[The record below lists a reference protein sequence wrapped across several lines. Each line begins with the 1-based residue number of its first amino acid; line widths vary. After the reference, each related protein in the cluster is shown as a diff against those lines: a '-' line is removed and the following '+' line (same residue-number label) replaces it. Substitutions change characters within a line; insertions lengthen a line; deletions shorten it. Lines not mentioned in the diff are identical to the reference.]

1 MSDPQLVPGGRGE
14 VVMQKRTPGAEND
27 ENVDPI
33 GGAKPTAP
41 SMDRYAGVKVKV
53 SFGPGGETMSLR
65 QLSGGQ
71 KTLVAL
77 TLIFAIQVSRGG

>member
-1 MSDPQLVPGGRGE
+1 
-14 VVMQKRTPGAEND
+14 MQKRTPGTETD
-27 ENVDPI
+27 ENIDPLA
-33 GGAKPTAP
+33 GAKNAQL

-77 TLIFAIQVSRGG
+77 TLIFAIQVRDNSLVGGSF